1 MFSFSVYKL
10 CLPEQIWLLTRP
22 FFLASS
28 LSPLAVGN
36 NCSSYC
42 SQTAKDHNFEGQSC
56 LLVVV
61 VSGGE
66 TLA

>member
-1 MFSFSVYKL
+1 MFSFSIYKL
-10 CLPEQIWLLTRP
+10 CLSEQIWLLTPP

-42 SQTAKDHNFEGQSC
+42 SQAAKDHHFEGQSC
-56 LLVVV
+56 HLVMM
-61 VSGGE
+61 SGGE